1 MEFFIHVSPLR
12 LHLGQSFFMLLSY
25 IWIYFSN
32 APDTQSRVSA
42 SGLNKYEEIE
52 RLNLTLLTSQASD
65 KDSVST
71 LTPYT
76 TSVDAAHAESIT
88 MSNHGVP
95 MTHLFTEC
103 FNMPA
108 SDLLSARSEV
118 STTEVQS
125 VRSEN
130 LRVPFQ
136 NIEASDNLVQIPCDI
151 LDKVTQRGASGDSYG
166 DNRAELVHKWS
177 LVKPSVSKNDS
188 LALMT
193 PADFLRKGVQ
203 SEVEINY
210 NMAPRSVTSAYSG
223 GFGDCQSSATTPR
236 ILCDNNK
243 HSHPLSETRSFRVNE
258 FSEIQALSTTSSA
271 RTPRDQFTSLGFPS
285 EGQVVQTS
293 QEQISSKS
301 RAVTPQIQLSTHNP
315 PSSRQQSS
323 HSIQREIVAIRN
335 KLKAFDQK
343 KRKLR

>member
-1 MEFFIHVSPLR
+1 M
-12 LHLGQSFFMLLSY
+12 
-25 IWIYFSN
+25 
-32 APDTQSRVSA
+32 
-42 SGLNKYEEIE
+42 K
-52 RLNLTLLTSQASD
+52 
-65 KDSVST
+65 
-71 LTPYT
+71 
-76 TSVDAAHAESIT
+76 
-88 MSNHGVP
+88 
-95 MTHLFTEC
+95 
-103 FNMPA
+103 
-108 SDLLSARSEV
+108 
-118 STTEVQS
+118 
-125 VRSEN
+125 
-130 LRVPFQ
+130 
-136 NIEASDNLVQIPCDI
+136 
-151 LDKVTQRGASGDSYG
+151 
-166 DNRAELVHKWS
+166 
-177 LVKPSVSKNDS
+177 
-188 LALMT
+188 
-193 PADFLRKGVQ
+193 KGVQ

-210 NMAPRSVTSAYSG
+210 SMAPRSVTSAYSG
-223 GFGDCQSSATTPR
+223 GLGDCQSSATTPR